1 MRDAKQVFERYEMDL
16 IMLAARDIPPDTLRF
31 NVVEYVC
38 RAPKIDPIKM
48 GKALVDE
55 GIEIVFDEKRRSSAY
70 SLSKCRTRPHHTR
83 RGKSHVR
90 TRDVA
95 PG

>member
-1 MRDAKQVFERYEMDL
+1 MRDAKQVFERYEIDL

-38 RAPKIDPIKM
+38 RVPKIDPIKM

-55 GIEIVFDEKRRSSAY
+55 GIEIVFDDASISRQENERKR
-70 SLSKCRTRPHHTR
+70 KKVC
-83 RGKSHVR
+83 GK
-90 TRDVA
+90 
-95 PG
+95 